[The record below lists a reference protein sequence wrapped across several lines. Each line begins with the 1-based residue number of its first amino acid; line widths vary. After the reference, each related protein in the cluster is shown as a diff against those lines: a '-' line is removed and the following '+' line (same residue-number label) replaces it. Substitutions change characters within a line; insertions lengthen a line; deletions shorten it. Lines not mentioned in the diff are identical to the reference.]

1 MNHHPKPRSGNN
13 VDWNDPHLQSLL
25 DKTEGWSLDNRG
37 VFSPVP
43 CELHVGWGAGA
54 ARSVTLVYER
64 TGMMVIEACFIIHA
78 GEQVRVDRMLGGTLS
93 SSWGTVAEGR
103 AGNRAEDLAQ
113 GIHVYWVHTR

>member
-1 MNHHPKPRSGNN
+1 
-13 VDWNDPHLQSLL
+13 
-25 DKTEGWSLDNRG
+25 
-37 VFSPVP
+37 
-43 CELHVGWGAGA
+43 
-54 ARSVTLVYER
+54 VTLVYER

>member
-1 MNHHPKPRSGNN
+1 MNHHAKPPSGNN

-54 ARSVTLVYER
+54 ARSVTLVCLWRPKSQLLMPGPWKKRRAALPTEPSASER
-64 TGMMVIEACFIIHA
+64 NAS
-78 GEQVRVDRMLGGTLS
+78 LLK
-93 SSWGTVAEGR
+93 
-103 AGNRAEDLAQ
+103 
-113 GIHVYWVHTR
+113 